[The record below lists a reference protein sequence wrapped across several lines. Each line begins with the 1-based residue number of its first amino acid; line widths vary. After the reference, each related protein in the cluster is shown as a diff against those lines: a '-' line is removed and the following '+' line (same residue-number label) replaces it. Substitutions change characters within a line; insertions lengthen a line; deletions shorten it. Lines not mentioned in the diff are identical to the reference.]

1 MTQELLDLRVAI
13 QEGRTNDALLLIDE
27 LEEMS
32 RHSRILNIE
41 SYLERLLVHLIKNQ
55 AEQRLPKSWMIS
67 IRDSVIDISRLN
79 LQGNKRAYYIRLD
92 EWIEYLEFN
101 YPVALAKASDEA
113 FEGRYSPKELSE
125 RVDSQQVYAIATRLL
140 ALIYDYRNSAEL
152 VQSILFELALL
163 PGS

>member
-13 QEGRTNDALLLIDE
+13 QEGRTSDALLLIDE

-32 RHSRILNIE
+32 RQSRILNIE

-67 IRDSVIDISRLN
+67 IRDSAIDISRLN
-79 LQGNKRAYYIRLD
+79 LQANKRAYYIRSD
-92 EWIEYLEFN
+92 EWTEYLEFT
-101 YPVALAKASDEA
+101 YPVAIAKASDEA
-113 FEGRYSPKELSE
+113 FEGRYLPGELAE
-125 RVDSQQVYAIATRLL
+125 RVDSKEVYASAKRLL
-140 ALIYDYRNSAEL
+140 ALTYDYKNPAAL
-152 VQSILFELALL
+152 VQAVLLELALL

>member
-13 QEGRTNDALLLIDE
+13 QEGRTHDALLLIDE

-32 RHSRILNIE
+32 RQSRILNIE
-41 SYLERLLVHLIKNQ
+41 SYLERMLVHLIKNQ

-79 LQGNKRAYYIRLD
+79 LQANKRAYYIRLD
-92 EWIEYLEFN
+92 EWTEYLEFT
-101 YPVALAKASDEA
+101 YPVAITKASDEA
-113 FEGRYSPKELSE
+113 FEGRYTPKELAE
-125 RVDSQQVYAIATRLL
+125 RVDSKEVYATAKLLL
-140 ALIYDYRNSAEL
+140 ALTYNYRNSADL
-152 VQSILFELALL
+152 VQGILLELALL